1 MLVEAIKRRID
12 DYYRVKSYY
21 TSNKTGCELEMD
33 AAVRAVV
40 ISVAFM
46 IIAYIL
52 LMIFAVY
59 FSFKCAKKNN
69 WPFYIPILL
78 LTLTFI
84 PNFGGYILIL
94 LVGYGI
100 INCSS

>member
-1 MLVEAIKRRID
+1 MLIEAIRKRVD

-21 TSNKTGCELEMD
+21 TSNKQGCNTEMD

-40 ISVAFM
+40 ISVAVM
-46 IIAYIL
+46 VIAYIL
-52 LMIFAVY
+52 LMILAVY
-59 FSFKCAKKNN
+59 YTFKCSNKYN
-69 WPFYIPILL
+69 WPIYIPLAL

-94 LVGYGI
+94 LVGYGMV
-100 INCSS
+100 NCSS